1 MEGSLERAA
10 SGVARL
16 LTVRAGPTVAAA
28 AVVWHLLVA
37 PAGALDRTVET
48 RSFTI
53 PWFTTTAGA
62 LVRDMTIAWESYG
75 RLNFRGENAVLIFA
89 DMHRGP
95 HIAGRHAGESDPPTA
110 WDALIDRGGALDTG
124 RLFVLSVGAPC
135 GPGDMTTGPWSIDPE
150 SGAVWGDDFPPLVLR
165 DAVAAQKALSDSL
178 GVARIRTVAGIGFGG
193 LLALEWRRRYP
204 HMVERAVA
212 IGAPPR
218 AAADDE
224 SCQADILRRHDAGE
238 ADWVADDPA
247 AIASALAD

>member
-28 AVVWHLLVA
+28 AVVWHLLAA

-178 GVARIRTVAGIGFGG
+178 GVARIRTVAGVGFGG

-238 ADWVADDPA
+238 AAWVADDPA